1 MRIAC
6 EVLYK
11 YSDENLFYILNKSL
25 ENLGFI
31 PNYYSVIFNQF
42 KKAKNDIPY
51 IETELL
57 KLFNKSD
64 NPESIRIFDQLYSE
78 NIVPSN
84 RKWFKLSLN
93 IEAEEEFQETIG
105 NSIRVEWSNF
115 DLTFLLKSTFF
126 DKLIS
131 DKNLIYCYIYNQDD
145 VMEQS
150 NTVYNQFENKTAK
163 KKIVKNQYGEIDI
176 TENWGRYEKIR
187 SICFLAG
194 SKMYFGQGFN
204 AICNLEAMQKFK
216 YSNLLTDSIE
226 IDIYPIDKNP
236 NQYRDRQRDYWKF
249 INDSKIKYEKAN
261 RLDFTK
267 WLISKSKKPLKG
279 ES

>member
-42 KKAKNDIPY
+42 KKAENDIPY

-57 KLFNKSD
+57 KLFNKSE

-105 NSIRVEWSNF
+105 NSIRIEWSNF

-126 DKLIS
+126 DKLTN

-150 NTVYNQFENKTAK
+150 NTVYNQFENKIAK
-163 KKIVKNQYGEIDI
+163 KK
-176 TENWGRYEKIR
+176 
-187 SICFLAG
+187 
-194 SKMYFGQGFN
+194 
-204 AICNLEAMQKFK
+204 
-216 YSNLLTDSIE
+216 
-226 IDIYPIDKNP
+226 
-236 NQYRDRQRDYWKF
+236 
-249 INDSKIKYEKAN
+249 
-261 RLDFTK
+261 
-267 WLISKSKKPLKG
+267 
-279 ES
+279 